1 MNAYGL
7 DASSYN
13 LTILSISVDVKLHK
27 NSTVPGF
34 SDLPREVI
42 KMSRA
47 IFSNFLCFA
56 DLCSFFKT
64 SARRKY
70 PCLMLLSSSLS
81 FASSILCSQYSTHA
95 IIVVIFWL
103 LSFFLRKEFNVDET
117 IYQSQLHWQVF
128 SYFSS
133 FETLKPRQQVLIIS
147 MTLCFKVLL
156 RSKLELYK
164 TNKLRLK
171 SHYIR
176 RTKTKSLHKSPYLWS
191 WGNYDKIMGL
201 LNSYLASSSFF
212 CFVICCFLSIS
223 SRFSSLC
230 SLCSSRFL
238 SLSNIACSCSCL
250 ALNFFSSFSMAK
262 AITIYIRKMKI
273 KPGSNW
279 VGFFHFIKSC
289 KTEQDF
295 CKLYNTFLFCHFLM
309 QKSYWLLISPRQIPH
324 GIVPCFVLDQ
334 GIWMLK

>member
-117 IYQSQLHWQVF
+117 IYQSQLH
-128 SYFSS
+128 
-133 FETLKPRQQVLIIS
+133 
-147 MTLCFKVLL
+147 
-156 RSKLELYK
+156 
-164 TNKLRLK
+164 
-171 SHYIR
+171 
-176 RTKTKSLHKSPYLWS
+176 
-191 WGNYDKIMGL
+191 
-201 LNSYLASSSFF
+201 
-212 CFVICCFLSIS
+212 
-223 SRFSSLC
+223 
-230 SLCSSRFL
+230 
-238 SLSNIACSCSCL
+238 
-250 ALNFFSSFSMAK
+250 
-262 AITIYIRKMKI
+262 
-273 KPGSNW
+273 
-279 VGFFHFIKSC
+279 
-289 KTEQDF
+289 
-295 CKLYNTFLFCHFLM
+295 
-309 QKSYWLLISPRQIPH
+309 
-324 GIVPCFVLDQ
+324 
-334 GIWMLK
+334 